1 MGLSEVSDRMV
12 KTYSGGMIRRLE
24 IAQSTLHR
32 PRVLF
37 LDEPTVGLDPVAR
50 ISVWEQV
57 ESLQSRF
64 GSAILL
70 TTHYL
75 EEAERLCDRVAIM
88 NRGRITAIGAPREL
102 QRTLGEAASFEDVF
116 KHYTS
121 EEATMQGAYNETSQ
135 TRRTANRLG

>member
-1 MGLSEVSDRMV
+1 MTGFENLLVFAKLHDIPRIERAQRIRDALAFMGLSEVSDRMV

-37 LDEPTVGLDPVAR
+37 LDEPTVGLDPVAP

-57 ESLQSRF
+57 KSLQSSV

-75 EEAERLCDRVAIM
+75 EEAERVCDRVAIKK
-88 NRGRITAIGAPREL
+88 I
-102 QRTLGEAASFEDVF
+102 S
-116 KHYTS
+116 TS
-121 EEATMQGAYNETSQ
+121 YS
-135 TRRTANRLG
+135 R